1 MSKIF
6 KEPSQLHVRT
16 WYPPRR
22 IDTKLIIKFAI
33 FACICDFL
41 AFLDS
46 LHIINLDERRLIRL
60 VTENDDYS

>member
-1 MSKIF
+1 MSELDIHP
-6 KEPSQLHVRT
+6 EE
-16 WYPPRR
+16 

-46 LHIINLDERRLIRL
+46 LHIINLDERRLI
-60 VTENDDYS
+60 NGGSF